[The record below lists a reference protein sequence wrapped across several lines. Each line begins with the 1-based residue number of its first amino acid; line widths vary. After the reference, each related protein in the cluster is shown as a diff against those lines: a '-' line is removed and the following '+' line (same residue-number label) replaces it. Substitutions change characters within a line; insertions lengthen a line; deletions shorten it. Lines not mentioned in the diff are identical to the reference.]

1 MDGGGE
7 TAEAGTGPKPLHTL
21 GLLERARNICGSD
34 KLVKTF
40 MDSAAAAIY
49 EDVTDRHRV
58 NSSLPGLPGL
68 PGLRIWKNINTAHY
82 KIIQQWLD
90 PAKGPTGPKDK
101 LNGFLSTVC
110 YIFTLAVCSTLS
122 LDNTKRL
129 PDTGTTQLLEERVHT
144 YFELKSKVA
153 DVARKALTHAVSS
166 ATEIS
171 SQDSL
176 LAAIAYSMTLV
187 ADKVS
192 TMVKSVPDLTSA
204 RTYLVELLMNPW
216 TKSSDACKAIVMA
229 IYQQERGKCI
239 LEIGDTS
246 PQWWMNLE
254 KAMEESEK
262 VMRTAD
268 QVDQNQGLPNEQRL
282 IAQGHRNL
290 IRLDY

>member
-1 MDGGGE
+1 MDGGE
-7 TAEAGTGPKPLHTL
+7 TAEADTGPKPLHTL
-21 GLLERARNICGSD
+21 GLLDRARNICGSD
-34 KLVKTF
+34 KLVTTF

-58 NSSLPGLPGL
+58 NSSHGI
-68 PGLRIWKNINTAHY
+68 RIWKNINTAHY

-90 PAKGPTGPKDK
+90 PAKGPTGYKDK

-110 YIFTLAVCSTLS
+110 YMFTLAVCSTLS

-290 IRLDY
+290 IRWD